1 MQIVQNKVFEG
12 LILIF
17 CFNLFPRLLNLF
29 FFFFLTAEMDMKK
42 LGSPIFPTPH
52 CTPFTFISMKAQFG
66 EASALPSSQISQGE
80 LFCMIQG
87 DGFPTL

>member
-1 MQIVQNKVFEG
+1 V
-12 LILIF
+12 
-17 CFNLFPRLLNLF
+17 
-29 FFFFLTAEMDMKK
+29 MDMKK